1 LCLSQK
7 RALYSDA
14 EVWLVAEDVVKPV
27 SEVGH
32 TDHQRELDD
41 LAFVVMLP
49 HLFERADAHG
59 RSTARDALGVQ
70 DGGLLFFVK

>member
-7 RALYSDA
+7 CALYLGA
-14 EVWLVAEDVVKPV
+14 QVWLVAEDVVEPV

-41 LAFVVMLP
+41 LAFVVILP
-49 HLFERADAHG
+49 QLVERADAHG
-59 RSTARDALGVQ
+59 CSAARDALRKQ
-70 DGGLLFFVK
+70 DGGFLFFVK

>member
-1 LCLSQK
+1 
-7 RALYSDA
+7 
-14 EVWLVAEDVVKPV
+14 
-27 SEVGH
+27 
-32 TDHQRELDD
+32 
-41 LAFVVMLP
+41 MLP